1 MNSNVTLTNSSQF
14 YLANAEVFLR
24 SIPTQIK
31 FGELSNDA
39 LRLLVYYISKAGPF
53 ELAVES
59 GYFTGTLEEWLSSL
73 KSNLQFKAVVDEYS
87 HLATFEGASQGDLVF
102 VKSTN
107 MAYIYDG
114 GAFADEANGISITGP
129 SAYEI
134 AITNGF
140 QGTVQDFLDS
150 LKGEDGDDGL
160 PGVDGSHGLSAY
172 EIAQEAGFTG
182 TEAEWLSSLVGAPG
196 QDGIDGDQGAPGIN
210 GQSAYDLAVES
221 GFEGT
226 LEDWLASLV
235 GPKGQDG
242 VDGLKGD
249 TGANGKNAYETYVEM
264 YQASNKADAEQA
276 AEAAFPTYEEYI
288 LRPGNS
294 EYTIEDYNTLKAD
307 VITQA
312 GQVAAQETPTVEEW
326 LNEIKG
332 EDGADGK
339 DAYEVFIQVHGPN
352 LIEPFPTYEEWLDSL
367 KGEKGDAFTYS
378 DFTAEQLEALKGPA
392 GEDGVDGLDGKA
404 FAYEDFTPE
413 QLEGLKGPKGDQGEP
428 GPKGEDGVDGIDGVT
443 QNATTITFTG
453 LDTSDSS
460 DVAET
465 DTLLAVIGKLQAQLS
480 ALKLRVDALEAT
492 EETP

>member
-31 FGELSNDA
+31 FGELSDDA

-87 HLATFEGASQGDLVF
+87 DLATFEGASQGDLVF

-114 GAFADEANGISITGP
+114 GAFAEEVKGISITGP
-129 SAYEI
+129 SAYDS
-134 AITNGF
+134 AVTNGF

-160 PGVDGSHGLSAY
+160 PGVNGSHGLSAY

-182 TEAEWLSSLVGAPG
+182 TEAEWLASLVGTPG
-196 QDGIDGDQGAPGIN
+196 QDGIDGDQGVPGIN
-210 GQSAYDLAVES
+210 GRSAYELAVES
-221 GFEGT
+221 GFEGN

-235 GPKGQDG
+235 G
-242 VDGLKGD
+242 L
-249 TGANGKNAYETYVEM
+249 
-264 YQASNKADAEQA
+264 
-276 AEAAFPTYEEYI
+276 
-288 LRPGNS
+288 
-294 EYTIEDYNTLKAD
+294 
-307 VITQA
+307 
-312 GQVAAQETPTVEEW
+312 
-326 LNEIKG
+326 
-332 EDGADGK
+332 
-339 DAYEVFIQVHGPN
+339 
-352 LIEPFPTYEEWLDSL
+352 
-367 KGEKGDAFTYS
+367 
-378 DFTAEQLEALKGPA
+378 
-392 GEDGVDGLDGKA
+392 
-404 FAYEDFTPE
+404 
-413 QLEGLKGPKGDQGEP
+413 
-428 GPKGEDGVDGIDGVT
+428 KGEDGVDGIDGVT

-460 DVAET
+460 DVTET

-480 ALKLRVDALEAT
+480 ALKLRVDSLEG
-492 EETP
+492 TP

>member
-31 FGELSNDA
+31 FGELSDDA

-87 HLATFEGASQGDLVF
+87 DLATFEGASQGDLVF

-129 SAYEI
+129 SAYDI
-134 AITNGF
+134 AVTNGF

-242 VDGLKGD
+242 VDGTNGTDGENGQDGKSAYELAVELGFEGDEATWILSLKGD
-249 TGANGKNAYETYVEM
+249 
-264 YQASNKADAEQA
+264 
-276 AEAAFPTYEEYI
+276 
-288 LRPGNS
+288 
-294 EYTIEDYNTLKAD
+294 
-307 VITQA
+307 
-312 GQVAAQETPTVEEW
+312 
-326 LNEIKG
+326 KG
-332 EDGADGK
+332 EPGEKGDTFTFEDLTP
-339 DAYEVFIQVHGPN
+339 EQV
-352 LIEPFPTYEEWLDSL
+352 LSL
-367 KGEKGDAFTYS
+367 KGEAFTYS

-392 GEDGVDGLDGKA
+392 GEPGNDGEKGDA
-404 FAYEDFTPE
+404 FTYADFTPE
-413 QLEGLKGPKGDQGEP
+413 QLEGLK

-443 QNATTITFTG
+443 QDATTITFTG

>member
-31 FGELSNDA
+31 FGELSDDA

-87 HLATFEGASQGDLVF
+87 DLATFEGASQGDLVF

-114 GAFADEANGISITGP
+114 GAFAEEVKGISITGP
-129 SAYEI
+129 SAYDS
-134 AITNGF
+134 AVTNGF

-160 PGVDGSHGLSAY
+160 PGVNGRSAY
-172 EIAQEAGFTG
+172 E
-182 TEAEWLSSLVGAPG
+182 
-196 QDGIDGDQGAPGIN
+196 
-210 GQSAYDLAVES
+210 LAVES
-221 GFEGT
+221 GFDGN

-235 GPKGQDG
+235 G
-242 VDGLKGD
+242 L
-249 TGANGKNAYETYVEM
+249 
-264 YQASNKADAEQA
+264 
-276 AEAAFPTYEEYI
+276 
-288 LRPGNS
+288 
-294 EYTIEDYNTLKAD
+294 
-307 VITQA
+307 
-312 GQVAAQETPTVEEW
+312 
-326 LNEIKG
+326 
-332 EDGADGK
+332 
-339 DAYEVFIQVHGPN
+339 
-352 LIEPFPTYEEWLDSL
+352 
-367 KGEKGDAFTYS
+367 
-378 DFTAEQLEALKGPA
+378 
-392 GEDGVDGLDGKA
+392 
-404 FAYEDFTPE
+404 
-413 QLEGLKGPKGDQGEP
+413 
-428 GPKGEDGVDGIDGVT
+428 KGEDGVDGIDGVT

-460 DVAET
+460 DVTET

-480 ALKLRVDALEAT
+480 ALKLRVDSLEG
-492 EETP
+492 TP

>member
-31 FGELSNDA
+31 FGELSDDA

-87 HLATFEGASQGDLVF
+87 DLATFEGASQGDLVF

-134 AITNGF
+134 AVTNGF

-182 TEAEWLSSLVGAPG
+182 TEAEWLASLVGTPG

-235 GPKGQDG
+235 GSKGQDG
-242 VDGLKGD
+242 VDGLK
-249 TGANGKNAYETYVEM
+249 
-264 YQASNKADAEQA
+264 
-276 AEAAFPTYEEYI
+276 
-288 LRPGNS
+288 
-294 EYTIEDYNTLKAD
+294 
-307 VITQA
+307 
-312 GQVAAQETPTVEEW
+312 
-326 LNEIKG
+326 
-332 EDGADGK
+332 
-339 DAYEVFIQVHGPN
+339 
-352 LIEPFPTYEEWLDSL
+352 
-367 KGEKGDAFTYS
+367 
-378 DFTAEQLEALKGPA
+378 

-413 QLEGLKGPKGDQGEP
+413 QLEGLK

-480 ALKLRVDALEAT
+480 ALKLRVDALEVA

>member
-14 YLANAEVFLR
+14 YLANSEIFLR

-31 FGELSNDA
+31 FGELSDDA
-39 LRLLVYYISKAGPF
+39 LRLLVYYLSKAGPF

-87 HLATFEGASQGDLVF
+87 DLATFEGASQGDLVF

-114 GAFADEANGISITGP
+114 GAFAEEAKGISITGP
-129 SAYEI
+129 SAYDS
-134 AITNGF
+134 AVTNGF

-160 PGVDGSHGLSAY
+160 PGVNGSHGLSAY

-182 TEAEWLSSLVGAPG
+182 TEAEWLASLVGTPG
-196 QDGIDGDQGAPGIN
+196 QDGIDGDQGVPGIN
-210 GQSAYDLAVES
+210 GRSAYELAVES
-221 GFEGT
+221 GFEGN

-242 VDGLKGD
+242 KSAYELAVGLGFEGDEATWILSLKGD
-249 TGANGKNAYETYVEM
+249 K
-264 YQASNKADAEQA
+264 
-276 AEAAFPTYEEYI
+276 
-288 LRPGNS
+288 
-294 EYTIEDYNTLKAD
+294 
-307 VITQA
+307 
-312 GQVAAQETPTVEEW
+312 
-326 LNEIKG
+326 
-332 EDGADGK
+332 
-339 DAYEVFIQVHGPN
+339 
-352 LIEPFPTYEEWLDSL
+352 
-367 KGEKGDAFTYS
+367 
-378 DFTAEQLEALKGPA
+378 
-392 GEDGVDGLDGKA
+392 
-404 FAYEDFTPE
+404 
-413 QLEGLKGPKGDQGEP
+413 GEP
-428 GPKGEDGVDGIDGVT
+428 GLKGEDGVDGIDGVT

-460 DVAET
+460 DVTET

-480 ALKLRVDALEAT
+480 ALKLRVDSLEG
-492 EETP
+492 TP

>member
-31 FGELSNDA
+31 FGELSDDA

-87 HLATFEGASQGDLVF
+87 DLATFEGASQGDLVF

-114 GAFADEANGISITGP
+114 GAFAEEVKGISITGP
-129 SAYEI
+129 SAYDS
-134 AITNGF
+134 AVTNGF

-160 PGVDGSHGLSAY
+160 PGVNGRSAY
-172 EIAQEAGFTG
+172 E
-182 TEAEWLSSLVGAPG
+182 
-196 QDGIDGDQGAPGIN
+196 
-210 GQSAYDLAVES
+210 LAVES
-221 GFEGT
+221 GFEGN

-235 GPKGQDG
+235 G
-242 VDGLKGD
+242 LK
-249 TGANGKNAYETYVEM
+249 
-264 YQASNKADAEQA
+264 
-276 AEAAFPTYEEYI
+276 
-288 LRPGNS
+288 
-294 EYTIEDYNTLKAD
+294 
-307 VITQA
+307 
-312 GQVAAQETPTVEEW
+312 
-326 LNEIKG
+326 
-332 EDGADGK
+332 
-339 DAYEVFIQVHGPN
+339 
-352 LIEPFPTYEEWLDSL
+352 
-367 KGEKGDAFTYS
+367 
-378 DFTAEQLEALKGPA
+378 
-392 GEDGVDGLDGKA
+392 
-404 FAYEDFTPE
+404 
-413 QLEGLKGPKGDQGEP
+413 
-428 GPKGEDGVDGIDGVT
+428 GVDGIDGVT

-460 DVAET
+460 DVTET

-480 ALKLRVDALEAT
+480 ALKLRVDSLEG
-492 EETP
+492 TP

>member
-31 FGELSNDA
+31 FGELSDDA

-87 HLATFEGASQGDLVF
+87 DLSTFEGASQGDLVF

-114 GAFADEANGISITGP
+114 GAFAEETKGISITGP
-129 SAYEI
+129 SAYDI
-134 AITNGF
+134 AVTNGF

-160 PGVDGSHGLSAY
+160 PGVNGSHGLSAN

-182 TEAEWLSSLVGAPG
+182 TEAEWLASLVGTPG
-196 QDGIDGDQGAPGIN
+196 QDGK
-210 GQSAYDLAVES
+210 SAYELAVGL
-221 GFEGT
+221 GFEGDEAT
-226 LEDWLASLV
+226 WILSL
-235 GPKGQDG
+235 KGDKG
-242 VDGLKGD
+242 EPGLKG
-249 TGANGKNAYETYVEM
+249 E
-264 YQASNKADAEQA
+264 
-276 AEAAFPTYEEYI
+276 
-288 LRPGNS
+288 
-294 EYTIEDYNTLKAD
+294 
-307 VITQA
+307 
-312 GQVAAQETPTVEEW
+312 
-326 LNEIKG
+326 
-332 EDGADGK
+332 
-339 DAYEVFIQVHGPN
+339 
-352 LIEPFPTYEEWLDSL
+352 
-367 KGEKGDAFTYS
+367 
-378 DFTAEQLEALKGPA
+378 
-392 GEDGVDGLDGKA
+392 
-404 FAYEDFTPE
+404 
-413 QLEGLKGPKGDQGEP
+413 
-428 GPKGEDGVDGIDGVT
+428 DGIDGVT

-460 DVAET
+460 DVTET

-480 ALKLRVDALEAT
+480 ALKLRVDSLEG
-492 EETP
+492 TP

>member
-31 FGELSNDA
+31 FGELSDDA

-87 HLATFEGASQGDLVF
+87 DLATFEGASQGDLVF

-114 GAFADEANGISITGP
+114 GAFTDEANGISIIGP
-129 SAYEI
+129 SAYDL
-134 AITNGF
+134 AVTNGF

-182 TEAEWLSSLVGAPG
+182 TEAEWLASLVGTPG
-196 QDGIDGDQGAPGIN
+196 QDGIDGDQGVPGIN
-210 GQSAYDLAVES
+210 GRSAYELAVES
-221 GFEGT
+221 GFEGN

-242 VDGLKGD
+242 KSAYELAVGLGFEGDEATWILSLKGD
-249 TGANGKNAYETYVEM
+249 K
-264 YQASNKADAEQA
+264 
-276 AEAAFPTYEEYI
+276 
-288 LRPGNS
+288 
-294 EYTIEDYNTLKAD
+294 
-307 VITQA
+307 
-312 GQVAAQETPTVEEW
+312 
-326 LNEIKG
+326 
-332 EDGADGK
+332 
-339 DAYEVFIQVHGPN
+339 
-352 LIEPFPTYEEWLDSL
+352 
-367 KGEKGDAFTYS
+367 
-378 DFTAEQLEALKGPA
+378 
-392 GEDGVDGLDGKA
+392 
-404 FAYEDFTPE
+404 
-413 QLEGLKGPKGDQGEP
+413 GEP
-428 GPKGEDGVDGIDGVT
+428 GLKGEDGVDGIDGVT

-460 DVAET
+460 DVTET

-480 ALKLRVDALEAT
+480 ALKLRVDSLEG
-492 EETP
+492 TP

>member
-31 FGELSNDA
+31 FGELSDDA

-87 HLATFEGASQGDLVF
+87 NLATFEGASQGDLVF

-114 GAFADEANGISITGP
+114 GAFAEEAKGISITGP
-129 SAYEI
+129 SAYDS
-134 AITNGF
+134 AVTNGF

-160 PGVDGSHGLSAY
+160 PGVNGSHGLSAY

-182 TEAEWLSSLVGAPG
+182 TKAEWLASLVGTPG
-196 QDGIDGDQGAPGIN
+196 QDGTDGAQGAPGIN
-210 GQSAYDLAVES
+210 GRSAYELAVES
-221 GFEGT
+221 GFEGS

-242 VDGLKGD
+242 KSAYELAVGLGFEGDEATWILSLKGD
-249 TGANGKNAYETYVEM
+249 K
-264 YQASNKADAEQA
+264 
-276 AEAAFPTYEEYI
+276 
-288 LRPGNS
+288 
-294 EYTIEDYNTLKAD
+294 
-307 VITQA
+307 
-312 GQVAAQETPTVEEW
+312 
-326 LNEIKG
+326 
-332 EDGADGK
+332 
-339 DAYEVFIQVHGPN
+339 
-352 LIEPFPTYEEWLDSL
+352 
-367 KGEKGDAFTYS
+367 
-378 DFTAEQLEALKGPA
+378 
-392 GEDGVDGLDGKA
+392 
-404 FAYEDFTPE
+404 
-413 QLEGLKGPKGDQGEP
+413 GEP

-460 DVAET
+460 DVTET

-480 ALKLRVDALEAT
+480 ALKLRVDSLEG
-492 EETP
+492 TP

>member
-31 FGELSNDA
+31 FGELSDDA

-87 HLATFEGASQGDLVF
+87 DLATFEGASQGDLVF

-134 AITNGF
+134 AVTNGF

-150 LKGEDGDDGL
+150 LKGEDGD
-160 PGVDGSHGLSAY
+160 
-172 EIAQEAGFTG
+172 
-182 TEAEWLSSLVGAPG
+182 
-196 QDGIDGDQGAPGIN
+196 
-210 GQSAYDLAVES
+210 
-221 GFEGT
+221 
-226 LEDWLASLV
+226 
-235 GPKGQDG
+235 
-242 VDGLKGD
+242 
-249 TGANGKNAYETYVEM
+249 
-264 YQASNKADAEQA
+264 
-276 AEAAFPTYEEYI
+276 
-288 LRPGNS
+288 
-294 EYTIEDYNTLKAD
+294 
-307 VITQA
+307 
-312 GQVAAQETPTVEEW
+312 
-326 LNEIKG
+326 
-332 EDGADGK
+332 
-339 DAYEVFIQVHGPN
+339 
-352 LIEPFPTYEEWLDSL
+352 
-367 KGEKGDAFTYS
+367 
-378 DFTAEQLEALKGPA
+378 
-392 GEDGVDGLDGKA
+392 
-404 FAYEDFTPE
+404 
-413 QLEGLKGPKGDQGEP
+413 
-428 GPKGEDGVDGIDGVT
+428 DGIDGVT

-460 DVAET
+460 DVTET

-480 ALKLRVDALEAT
+480 ALKLRVDSLEG
-492 EETP
+492 TP

>member
-1 MNSNVTLTNSSQF
+1 MDSNVTLTNSSQF

-31 FGELSNDA
+31 FGELSDDA

-87 HLATFEGASQGDLVF
+87 DLSTFEGASQGDLVF

-114 GAFADEANGISITGP
+114 GAFANETNGISITGP
-129 SAYEI
+129 SAYDI
-134 AITNGF
+134 AVTNGF

-160 PGVDGSHGLSAY
+160 PGVNGSHGLSAY

-182 TEAEWLSSLVGAPG
+182 TAAEWLASLVGTPG
-196 QDGIDGDQGAPGIN
+196 QDGTDGDQGAPGIN
-210 GQSAYDLAVES
+210 GRSAYDLAVES

-235 GPKGQDG
+235 G
-242 VDGLKGD
+242 V
-249 TGANGKNAYETYVEM
+249 
-264 YQASNKADAEQA
+264 
-276 AEAAFPTYEEYI
+276 
-288 LRPGNS
+288 
-294 EYTIEDYNTLKAD
+294 
-307 VITQA
+307 
-312 GQVAAQETPTVEEW
+312 
-326 LNEIKG
+326 
-332 EDGADGK
+332 
-339 DAYEVFIQVHGPN
+339 
-352 LIEPFPTYEEWLDSL
+352 
-367 KGEKGDAFTYS
+367 
-378 DFTAEQLEALKGPA
+378 
-392 GEDGVDGLDGKA
+392 
-404 FAYEDFTPE
+404 
-413 QLEGLKGPKGDQGEP
+413 
-428 GPKGEDGVDGIDGVT
+428 KGEDGVNGIDGVT
-443 QNATTITFTG
+443 QTATTITFTG

-460 DVAET
+460 DVTET

-480 ALKLRVDALEAT
+480 ALKLRVDSLEG
-492 EETP
+492 TP

>member
-31 FGELSNDA
+31 FGELSDDA

-73 KSNLQFKAVVDEYS
+73 KADLQFKAVVDEYS
-87 HLATFEGASQGDLVF
+87 DLATFEGASQGDLVF
-102 VKSTN
+102 VKSNN

-114 GAFADEANGISITGP
+114 GAFADEVNGISITGP
-129 SAYEI
+129 SAYDI
-134 AITNGF
+134 AVTNGF

-150 LKGEDGDDGL
+150 LKGEDGDYGL

-182 TEAEWLSSLVGAPG
+182 TEAEWLASLVGAPG
-196 QDGIDGDQGAPGIN
+196 QDGIDGDQGTPGIN

-235 GPKGQDG
+235 GSKGQDG
-242 VDGLKGD
+242 VDG
-249 TGANGKNAYETYVEM
+249 TNGT
-264 YQASNKADAEQA
+264 
-276 AEAAFPTYEEYI
+276 
-288 LRPGNS
+288 
-294 EYTIEDYNTLKAD
+294 
-307 VITQA
+307 
-312 GQVAAQETPTVEEW
+312 
-326 LNEIKG
+326 
-332 EDGADGK
+332 DGK

-367 KGEKGDAFTYS
+367 KGEKGDTFTFEDLTPEQVLSLKGEAFTYS
-378 DFTAEQLEALKGPA
+378 DFTTEQLEALKGPA
-392 GEDGVDGLDGKA
+392 GEPGTEGEKGDA
-404 FAYEDFTPE
+404 FTYADFTPE

-443 QNATTITFTG
+443 QDATTITFTG

-460 DVAET
+460 DVTET
-465 DTLLAVIGKLQAQLS
+465 DTLLAVIGKLQAQLT
-480 ALKLRVDALEAT
+480 ALRLRVDALEAT
-492 EETP
+492 P

>member
-1 MNSNVTLTNSSQF
+1 MDSNVTLTNSSQF

-31 FGELSNDA
+31 FGELSDDA

-87 HLATFEGASQGDLVF
+87 NLATFEGASQGDLVF

-150 LKGEDGDDGL
+150 LRGEDGDDGL

-182 TEAEWLSSLVGAPG
+182 TLEDWLVSLVGA
-196 QDGIDGDQGAPGIN
+196 
-210 GQSAYDLAVES
+210 
-221 GFEGT
+221 
-226 LEDWLASLV
+226 
-235 GPKGQDG
+235 KGQDG
-242 VDGLKGD
+242 VDGVNGTDGTNGTDGQNGKSAYELAVELGFEGDEATWILSLKGD
-249 TGANGKNAYETYVEM
+249 
-264 YQASNKADAEQA
+264 
-276 AEAAFPTYEEYI
+276 
-288 LRPGNS
+288 
-294 EYTIEDYNTLKAD
+294 
-307 VITQA
+307 
-312 GQVAAQETPTVEEW
+312 
-326 LNEIKG
+326 KG
-332 EDGADGK
+332 E
-339 DAYEVFIQVHGPN
+339 P
-352 LIEPFPTYEEWLDSL
+352 
-367 KGEKGDAFTYS
+367 GEKGDAFTY
-378 DFTAEQLEALKGPA
+378 A
-392 GEDGVDGLDGKA
+392 
-404 FAYEDFTPE
+404 DFTPE

-428 GPKGEDGVDGIDGVT
+428 GSAGQDGVDGIDGVT
-443 QNATTITFTG
+443 QDATTITFTG

-460 DVAET
+460 DVTET

-480 ALKLRVDALEAT
+480 ALKLRVDSLEG
-492 EETP
+492 TP